1 MRRRLLTSTLTVVLS
16 AGVVGAALPASAQAK
31 IVTLTLLNG
40 IKIQLP
46 LPDGTPLDQLP
57 LPGFSSPVVG
67 ISVGEPTTTSS
78 TNSSALG
85 LPGVTGNPG
94 TPTTLPAGPAGPPLI
109 GAQATQKVTGHKH
122 TTATPTGA
130 PVGGPV
136 GAPVA
141 KPVATQFRAATGV
154 PLPANPTLSLVPLGA
169 VPIGVPNFFIDTFRI
184 PPFLLP
190 IYQAA
195 GVEYDV
201 PWQVLAAVNDIET
214 NYGRNLSVSSAGALG
229 WMQFLPETW
238 KQYGVDANGD
248 GVKDPYN
255 PVDAIFG
262 AARFLHA
269 AGASQNLRGAIF
281 AYNNANWYVDSV
293 LLRAKLVG
301 GMPADLVSSLTGL
314 TDGLFPVHATAK
326 YADDVTETA
335 ALAHQANTQN
345 APAAVTPTAKNTTIN
360 IYARAGAPV
369 IAVKDGV
376 ISGIGSSGTLG
387 NFVKLRDTAGNTYTY
402 SQLKTI
408 SPLYAAPKPRTES
421 AAQVARDVKIPTDP
435 KPQVAASAGHQ
446 PATAPASTPSAV
458 SQAQPAPVGH
468 LATDTASGPQRL
480 FAHPGRRAAYA
491 AGGRTQVAAAGPF
504 ALSDYFVQNYGL
516 KRTDV
521 DLKPLV
527 AGAHVIAGTILGRVG
542 VTNPYQAPHLG
553 FQIRPA
559 GKNAPLID
567 AKPILDGWK
576 LLEATAIYRAAALN
590 PIVAQNPTIGQ
601 ILLESKTQLQR
612 QVLADPAI
620 DIYACGRRDIEAGLI
635 DQRVLATLEFLSAS
649 GLKPSVTALRCGNSL
664 ANTAFDKSGNLSDL
678 STGNGVDISA
688 INGIPVLG
696 HQGAGSITDIT
707 IRRLLTLQGSF
718 KPSSIDSLMTY
729 PAADNTFA
737 MSDHGDRIQVGF
749 ATVYD
754 PNTKFGKQV
763 NAVLKPKQWLRLIT
777 RLDQIDN
784 PTVAAKPSDAAI
796 PVTSGN

>member
-1 MRRRLLTSTLTVVLS
+1 M
-16 AGVVGAALPASAQAK
+16 
-31 IVTLTLLNG
+31 TLTLLNG

-85 LPGVTGNPG
+85 IPGVTGNPG

-109 GAQATQKVTGHKH
+109 GAGAAQKVTGHKH

-130 PVGGPV
+130 PVGGAV
-136 GAPVA
+136 VAPVA
-141 KPVATQFRAATGV
+141 RPVATQFRAATGV

-195 GVEYDV
+195 GVEYNV
-201 PWQVLAAVNDIET
+201 PWQILAAINDIET
-214 NYGRNLSVSSAGALG
+214 NYGRNLSLSSAGALG

-326 YADDVTETA
+326 YADDVAETA
-335 ALAHQANTQN
+335 ALAHQASTQN
-345 APAAVTPTAKNTTIN
+345 TRAAVTPTAKDTTIN
-360 IYARAGAPV
+360 IYAKAGAPV

-387 NFVKLRDTAGNTYTY
+387 NFVKLRDTAGNTYIY
-402 SQLKTI
+402 SQMKTL
-408 SPLYAAPKPRTES
+408 SALYASPKPKTES
-421 AAQVARDVKIPTDP
+421 AAQVARDVKLPADPTP
-435 KPQVAASAGHQ
+435 HVPASAGHQ
-446 PATAPASTPSAV
+446 PATAPATATSPV
-458 SQAQPAPVGH
+458 SQAQPAPSGH

-480 FAHPGRRAAYA
+480 FAHPTRRAAYA
-491 AGGRTQVAAAGPF
+491 AGGRTQVAASGPF

-516 KRTDV
+516 KRSDV

-527 AGAHVIAGTILGRVG
+527 TGARVIAGTILGRVG

-590 PIVAQNPTIGQ
+590 PIVGQNPTIGQ
-601 ILLESKTQLQR
+601 ILLESKAQLQQ
-612 QVLADPAI
+612 QVLTDPSI
-620 DIYACGRRDIEAGLI
+620 DIYSCGRRDIQAGLI

-649 GLKPSVTALRCGNSL
+649 GLKASVTALRCGNSL

-678 STGNGVDISA
+678 ATGNGVDISA

-707 IRRLLTLQGSF
+707 IRRLLTLQGTF

-737 MSDHGDRIQVGF
+737 MSDHGDRIHVGF

-763 NAVLKPKQWLRLIT
+763 NAVLKPTQWLRLIT

-784 PTVAAKPSDAAI
+784 PTVAATPSDAAI